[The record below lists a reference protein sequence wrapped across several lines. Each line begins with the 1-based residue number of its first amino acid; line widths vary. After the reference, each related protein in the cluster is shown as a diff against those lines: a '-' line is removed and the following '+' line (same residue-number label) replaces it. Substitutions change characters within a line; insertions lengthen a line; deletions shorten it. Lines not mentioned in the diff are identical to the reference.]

1 MWRKIKNTEMANSKY
16 LVALDAGTSS
26 CRALL
31 VDTNAQIIDIAQKE
45 FTQYFPKPGWVEHD
59 PEEIWMTQLGVFREL
74 LQRNALQA
82 EDILGIGITNQR
94 ETTVVWDRHT
104 GEAICNAIVWQDRR
118 TASICESIIDE
129 GHEAYVRESTGLVV
143 DAYFSGTKLKWILDN
158 VEGARER
165 AEAGDLCFGTVDS
178 WLIFK
183 MTDGKKHLTDH
194 TNASRTLLYNIRE
207 LSWDRN
213 ILELLDIPAGL
224 LPKVQASASDFGK
237 FTFGN
242 AEIPICGVAGDQQ
255 SALFGQACFEK
266 GTAKNTYGTGC
277 FLLMN
282 IGDSFIPSRNGL
294 LTTLCCNKE
303 GGVAYAL
310 EGSVFIAGAAVQ
322 WLRDGLGIIKDS
334 AETEELANQVEG
346 EDDLVVVPAFTGL
359 GAPYW
364 NMYARGAVFGITR
377 GTDSRH
383 FAKATLESLA
393 FQTRDVIDTMTED
406 ASLVLSSLKV
416 DGGAVTNNFLM
427 QFQADILQIHIERPS
442 VIETTAMGAV
452 YLAGLNLGIWDAHD
466 IEKNKAIE
474 KRFSPR
480 LSQEKSEKRYALWK
494 KAVNRTMNWID
505 KDE

>member
-1 MWRKIKNTEMANSKY
+1 MANSKY

-59 PEEIWMTQLGVFREL
+59 PEEIWMTQLDVFREL

-282 IGDSFIPSRNGL
+282 IGDSFI
-294 LTTLCCNKE
+294 
-303 GGVAYAL
+303 
-310 EGSVFIAGAAVQ
+310 
-322 WLRDGLGIIKDS
+322 
-334 AETEELANQVEG
+334 
-346 EDDLVVVPAFTGL
+346 
-359 GAPYW
+359 
-364 NMYARGAVFGITR
+364 
-377 GTDSRH
+377 
-383 FAKATLESLA
+383 
-393 FQTRDVIDTMTED
+393 
-406 ASLVLSSLKV
+406 
-416 DGGAVTNNFLM
+416 
-427 QFQADILQIHIERPS
+427 
-442 VIETTAMGAV
+442 
-452 YLAGLNLGIWDAHD
+452 
-466 IEKNKAIE
+466 
-474 KRFSPR
+474 
-480 LSQEKSEKRYALWK
+480 
-494 KAVNRTMNWID
+494 
-505 KDE
+505 

>member
-1 MWRKIKNTEMANSKY
+1 
-16 LVALDAGTSS
+16 
-26 CRALL
+26 
-31 VDTNAQIIDIAQKE
+31 
-45 FTQYFPKPGWVEHD
+45 
-59 PEEIWMTQLGVFREL
+59 
-74 LQRNALQA
+74 
-82 EDILGIGITNQR
+82 
-94 ETTVVWDRHT
+94 
-104 GEAICNAIVWQDRR
+104 
-118 TASICESIIDE
+118 
-129 GHEAYVRESTGLVV
+129 
-143 DAYFSGTKLKWILDN
+143 
-158 VEGARER
+158 
-165 AEAGDLCFGTVDS
+165 
-178 WLIFK
+178 
-183 MTDGKKHLTDH
+183 
-194 TNASRTLLYNIRE
+194 
-207 LSWDRN
+207 
-213 ILELLDIPAGL
+213 
-224 LPKVQASASDFGK
+224 
-237 FTFGN
+237 
-242 AEIPICGVAGDQQ
+242 
-255 SALFGQACFEK
+255 
-266 GTAKNTYGTGC
+266 
-277 FLLMN
+277 
-282 IGDSFIPSRNGL
+282 
-294 LTTLCCNKE
+294 
-303 GGVAYAL
+303 L

>member
-59 PEEIWMTQLGVFREL
+59 PEEIWMTQLDVFREL

-194 TNASRTLLYNIRE
+194 TNASRTLLYNIKE

-377 GTDSRH
+377 RTDSRH
-383 FAKATLESLA
+383 FAKATL
-393 FQTRDVIDTMTED
+393 
-406 ASLVLSSLKV
+406 
-416 DGGAVTNNFLM
+416 
-427 QFQADILQIHIERPS
+427 
-442 VIETTAMGAV
+442 
-452 YLAGLNLGIWDAHD
+452 
-466 IEKNKAIE
+466 
-474 KRFSPR
+474 
-480 LSQEKSEKRYALWK
+480 
-494 KAVNRTMNWID
+494 
-505 KDE
+505 